1 MKTYSIG
8 RDVSCD
14 IVVSDSTD
22 VVSRRHALLNIGPS
36 GKMTIIDQSTNGT
49 YVNGIRISQN
59 VPVPVTRKDI
69 VSFAHVTKLDWS
81 QVPDSSSW
89 KKYLIGSLIAVA
101 VVAIIVGI
109 VLGVKGMNFSG
120 STDEGNLT
128 PAPVDSSLIKQQEA
142 ARQDSIRKAEAA
154 CQDSIRKAVEK
165 SHRDSVRKAVEKSH
179 RDSVR
184 KAEEKARKEK
194 VNNGKKT
201 TAKKEDKKKAPAKK
215 DSTNRRTVG

>member
-22 VVSRRHALLNIGPS
+22 VVSRRHALLNIRPS

-59 VPVPVTRKDI
+59 VPVPVSRKDI

-109 VLGVKGMNFSG
+109 VLGVNGMNVLG

-142 ARQDSIRKAEAA
+142 ARQDSIRKAEDA
-154 CQDSIRKAVEK
+154 CQDSIRKAEEK
-165 SHRDSVRKAVEKSH
+165 AH

-201 TAKKEDKKKAPAKK
+201 PAKKEDNKKAPAKK
-215 DSTNRRTVG
+215 DNTNRRTVG

>member
-59 VPVPVTRKDI
+59 VPVPVSRKDI

-81 QVPDSSSW
+81 QVPGSSSW

-101 VVAIIVGI
+101 VVATIIGI
-109 VLGVKGMNFSG
+109 ILGVKGMSG
-120 STDEGNLT
+120 SESNDEGNLM

-165 SHRDSVRKAVEKSH
+165 SHRDSVRKA
-179 RDSVR
+179 
-184 KAEEKARKEK
+184 EEKARKEK
-194 VNNGKKT
+194 NNSGTKT
-201 TAKKEDKKKAPAKK
+201 PAKKEDNKKAPAKK
-215 DSTNRRTVG
+215 DSTSRRTVG

>member
-59 VPVPVTRKDI
+59 VPVPVSRKDI

-89 KKYLIGSLIAVA
+89 KKYLIGSLVAVA
-101 VVAIIVGI
+101 VVATIIGI
-109 VLGVKGMNFSG
+109 ILGVKGMSG
-120 STDEGNLT
+120 SESNDEGNLT

-165 SHRDSVRKAVEKSH
+165 SHRDSVRKA
-179 RDSVR
+179 
-184 KAEEKARKEK
+184 EEKARKEK
-194 VNNGKKT
+194 NNSGTKT
-201 TAKKEDKKKAPAKK
+201 PAKKEDKKKAPAKK